1 MSGRARNEEDP
12 PEGSAPIID
21 AHCHIAS
28 MEHTPRSFVDGAI
41 DNLETAMQAKGL
53 VLPRAL
59 LAKSYEQRMQD
70 GDCDEL
76 VAEMDAA
83 GIARTVLLAPDF
95 TFALKDCDLT
105 IAETFARHA
114 EVRRRHPGRFEVF
127 AGADPRWGKDGV
139 DLFERHVAE
148 DGFSGLKIYPPCG
161 YSPNDPALYPFY
173 EVCAHHDIPVL
184 MHIGATSPCLSFE
197 YASPL
202 HADAACRA
210 FPQIRFILAHAATAY
225 TDECL
230 MMAAFRPN
238 VYIDISGFQGS
249 QGPVRA
255 VSKVAGAGIAH
266 KVLFGTDWPV
276 FRMQGRQRLFVEK
289 AELGLGDL
297 SAADRALIL
306 SRNAARLLPSAERA
320 PVPREA

>member
-1 MSGRARNEEDP
+1 M
-12 PEGSAPIID
+12 SAPEIID

-53 VLPRAL
+53 TLPRAL

-76 VAEMDAA
+76 IAEMDAA

-95 TFALKDCDLT
+95 TYALGDCDLT

-114 EVRRRHPGRFEVF
+114 EVRRRHPGRLEVF
-127 AGADPRWGKDGV
+127 AGVDPRWGKDGV
-139 DLFERHVAE
+139 DLFERHVANE
-148 DGFSGLKIYPPCG
+148 GFAGLKIYPPCG
-161 YSPNDPALYPFY
+161 YSPSDPGLHPYY
-173 EVCAHHDIPVL
+173 EICAAYGIPVL

-197 YASPL
+197 HASPL

-210 FPQIRFILAHAATAY
+210 FPQVRFILAHAATAY
-225 TDECL
+225 TEECL
-230 MMAAFRPN
+230 MLAAFRPN
-238 VYIDISGFQGS
+238 VYVDLSGFQGS
-249 QGPVRA
+249 QDPVEA
-255 VSKVAGAGIAH
+255 VRKVAGAGIAH

-276 FRMQGRQRLFVEK
+276 FRMQGRQHVFVEK
-289 AELGLGDL
+289 AEQGLGDL
-297 SAADRALIL
+297 PEADRAMIL
-306 SRNAARLLPSAERA
+306 WSNAARLLPQPA
-320 PVPREA
+320 PVLAAQEA

>member
-1 MSGRARNEEDP
+1 MSAL
-12 PEGSAPIID
+12 PEIID

-41 DNLETAMQAKGL
+41 DNLETAMRAKGL
-53 VLPRAL
+53 SLPRGV
-59 LAKSYEQRMQD
+59 LARSYEQRMQD

-76 VAEMDAA
+76 AAEMDAA
-83 GIARTVLLAPDF
+83 GIVRTVLLAPDF
-95 TFALKDCDLT
+95 TFALQDCDLT

-114 EVRRRHPGRFEVF
+114 AVRRRHPGRFEVF
-127 AGADPRWGKDGV
+127 AGADPRWGRDGL
-139 DLFERHVAE
+139 DLFERYVAE
-148 DGFSGLKIYPPCG
+148 EGFAGLKIYPPCG
-161 YSPNDPALYPFY
+161 YSPNDPGLYPFY
-173 EVCAHHDIPVL
+173 EICGHRGIPVL

-210 FPQIRFILAHAATAY
+210 FPQVRFILAHAATAY

-230 MMAAFRPN
+230 MLAAFRPN
-238 VYIDISGFQGS
+238 VYVDISGFQGS
-249 QGPVRA
+249 PDPVAA

-276 FRMQGRQRLFVEK
+276 FRLQGRQSLFADK
-289 AELGLGDL
+289 AMQGLGDL
-297 SAADRALIL
+297 STADQALIM
-306 SRNAARLLPSAERA
+306 SRNAARLLPAAA
-320 PVPREA
+320 PAVVPQEA